1 MLLRIWA
8 FSWYILRQCGGAV
21 SDKEKYII
29 LPNGIKVQ
37 RGMWENI
44 AQKKSQVE
52 PSSQLGLKSQA
63 NQGKAKFKDT
73 ADAKQLTNPKIIF
86 SAGGLKKERGHRP
99 VNKQAT
105 VAKKKKNVTIQQK
118 KLSKTRIQQ
127 LEAARKLTED
137 AKRMK
142 GVVRLVGQEG
152 KIVSKF
158 IIRPQDF
165 MVKVQT
171 FNCSSKGHTLRSIQ
185 AEIICRSFHGKGL
198 ATQLIPAGY
207 CEQCRYYYVLSSIY
221 EEYSYLMKSALC
233 DFVNEHDLQKF
244 LQARTLQTN
253 NWRLQ
258 SDYNKCGYSVSR
270 EQDISAHER
279 IQILESIIDYG
290 IHSRQEVMS
299 FLNWLI
305 AFNKSNPSQSHA
317 IQKWKSD
324 LLEIANKKF

>member
-1 MLLRIWA
+1 
-8 FSWYILRQCGGAV
+8 
-21 SDKEKYII
+21 
-29 LPNGIKVQ
+29 
-37 RGMWENI
+37 
-44 AQKKSQVE
+44 
-52 PSSQLGLKSQA
+52 
-63 NQGKAKFKDT
+63 
-73 ADAKQLTNPKIIF
+73 
-86 SAGGLKKERGHRP
+86 
-99 VNKQAT
+99 
-105 VAKKKKNVTIQQK
+105 
-118 KLSKTRIQQ
+118 
-127 LEAARKLTED
+127 
-137 AKRMK
+137 
-142 GVVRLVGQEG
+142 
-152 KIVSKF
+152 
-158 IIRPQDF
+158 
-165 MVKVQT
+165 
-171 FNCSSKGHTLRSIQ
+171 
-185 AEIICRSFHGKGL
+185 
-198 ATQLIPAGY
+198 
-207 CEQCRYYYVLSSIY
+207 
-221 EEYSYLMKSALC
+221 MKSALC